1 MRVTWQSGG
10 AYNHGRIG
18 DYRCERYKQPDGSL
32 WFLLS
37 STKKT
42 YLCCKG
48 PFDSPEERDQAII
61 NEVKKRESKSY
72 RKRNDV
78 SITERSDA
86 PSSEY

>member
-1 MRVTWQSGG
+1 MDTLETIDVNDS
-10 AYNHGRIG
+10 
-18 DYRCERYKQPDGSL
+18 EKEDGSL

-61 NEVKKRESKSY
+61 NEVKKRD
-72 RKRNDV
+72 RN
-78 SITERSDA
+78 
-86 PSSEY
+86 

>member
-1 MRVTWQSGG
+1 MKIDWYKGG
-10 AYNHGRIG
+10 AYNHGYIG
-18 DYRCERYKQPDGSL
+18 DYRCERFKKPDGSL

-61 NEVKKRESKSY
+61 NEVKKRENNS
-72 RKRNDV
+72 V
-78 SITERSDA
+78 
-86 PSSEY
+86 

>member
-1 MRVTWQSGG
+1 MKIDWYKGG
-10 AYNHGRIG
+10 SSNHGYIG
-18 DYRCERYKQPDGSL
+18 DYRCERFRKSDGSL

-61 NEVKKRESKSY
+61 NEV
-72 RKRNDV
+72 RNLDG
-78 SITERSDA
+78 ITKVQ
-86 PSSEY
+86 